1 MKSLFAIAFVLT
13 NLINFSSSN
22 AQVKT
27 ILDSKYH
34 KYFIGF
40 TIPIY
45 ANTQSEISICGED
58 SVLKVILFDSDVSQ
72 TEELVFILKGEQ
84 SNFEQ
89 EKTNYPENKVYPI
102 PIDKSGIYYINVIYR
117 QKIVLVN

>member
-1 MKSLFAIAFVLT
+1 MKSLFAVAFFLT
-13 NLINFSSSN
+13 NLINISSSN

-27 ILDSKYH
+27 ILDSKCH

-40 TIPIY
+40 AIPVY

-58 SVLKVILFDSDVSQ
+58 SVLKVILFDGDVSQ
-72 TEELVFILKGEQ
+72 TEELVFIFEGEQ
-84 SNFEQ
+84 SNFEK

-102 PIDKSGIYYINVIYR
+102 PVDKSGIYYINVIYR
-117 QKIVLVN
+117 QKFVIVN